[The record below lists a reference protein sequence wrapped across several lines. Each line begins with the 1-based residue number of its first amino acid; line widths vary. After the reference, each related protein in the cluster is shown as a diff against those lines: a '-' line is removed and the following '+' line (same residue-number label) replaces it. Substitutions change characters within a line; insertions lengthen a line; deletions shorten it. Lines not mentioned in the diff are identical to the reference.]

1 MNKYELT
8 DITKQLDDGTILH
21 RIKALKDIP
30 RYNIKAGDYGG
41 WIESEFNL
49 SHEGD
54 CWLADDAIIRDN
66 AMIINSVYACNYAVI
81 ADHARA
87 IDNAHISGHAY
98 MRDYSL
104 VAGNAI
110 IKDYVKICGTAGIF
124 ENVHMSDYAL
134 ACDNAVIWGDTY
146 LFGDACARGNAIIP
160 QGSYYS
166 KILTISLEDIDI
178 TAIYPNH
185 ICWFVDLI
193 EICSKKEL
201 MSILK
206 GYHIPEKLYEQI
218 WISMRLCKQ
227 WIKDNPESKEEW

>member
-98 MRDYSL
+98 MRDYSH
-104 VAGNAI
+104 VSGNVM
-110 IKDYVKICGTAGIF
+110 IKDYVKICGTAVILDD
-124 ENVHMSDYAL
+124 VHMFDHASAN
-134 ACDNAVIWGDTY
+134 DNAGIWGDTY
-146 LFGDACARGNAIIP
+146 LFGDACAHGNAAIP
-160 QGSYYS
+160 QGSYNT
-166 KILTISLEDIDI
+166 KILTISLEQINI

-185 ICWFVDLI
+185 IYSWCGLL
-193 EICSKKEL
+193 EICSKKKL
-201 MSILK
+201 MAILK
-206 GYHIPEKLYEQI
+206 ADHIIPEKIYEQI
-218 WISMRLCKQ
+218 WISMKLCEQ
-227 WIKDNPESKEEW
+227 WLKDNPEP